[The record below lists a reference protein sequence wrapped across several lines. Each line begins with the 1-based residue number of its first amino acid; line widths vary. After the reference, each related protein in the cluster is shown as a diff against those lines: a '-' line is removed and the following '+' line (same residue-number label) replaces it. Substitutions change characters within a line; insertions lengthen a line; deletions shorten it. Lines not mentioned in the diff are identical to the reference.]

1 MNPINQQPTDQ
12 AALNLAKAIGQAET
26 GASSPEAY
34 NKKGASGEFGRYQFM
49 PATYK
54 QWAKKHLG
62 DENAQPT
69 IENQNKIAYS
79 QIKEWKDQGLSPA
92 QIASK
97 WNSGRE
103 SAYKDGTGTGTNKF
117 GVQYDVPGYVSKVS
131 NFYNQIKGSGNTSGD
146 IQQTPAVQDMP
157 VNIPQQR
164 EEMQAAGEGVSVN
177 PEKAKPSFVGGLI
190 RGIIK
195 PVATLAARPIQLARA
210 LGGATP
216 EEQTIK
222 SSYLGDIKAPTTAS
236 DVVADVG
243 RGVQTVALGL
253 GGGTA
258 ATGLAN
264 VGKQGLGQIV
274 KQTALKEA
282 GIGAIGGLGLGLEKA
297 GAEKQNIGK
306 AIGTIAENAA
316 VGGLFGAGIGAV
328 APLAGSAYRSLF
340 KGTQQSLDQLV
351 GAVTRGDK
359 KEVETAKKAFSSMLS
374 SGVDIKQAK
383 TADDLVKV
391 FDTQIDSIATKL
403 DDAFATDTNKY
414 GLKDITQETKV
425 GSFKIK
431 QNHINDALGQLEDFY
446 AKTNN
451 PIEQARVAQL
461 KAEVRKN
468 GLSVQEINNIAKEHG
483 RVLSG
488 YNANGELASGL
499 TKQAAEN
506 TRSGIKETGRKLF
519 GNEAYEIAD
528 KTMSDLI
535 KTREL
540 VKTFAEKVANVK
552 QVVVPKRFGESAVN
566 SILNAIDYVSFGG
579 LNGVKKFFKESNVGE
594 KTFNY
599 IGLEDMLQKNL
610 TKIEA
615 ILSNQ
620 GLSEKDVIKQLESIV
635 QSGGVKIPYKK

>member
-1 MNPINQQPTDQ
+1 M
-12 AALNLAKAIGQAET
+12 
-26 GASSPEAY
+26 
-34 NKKGASGEFGRYQFM
+34 
-49 PATYK
+49 
-54 QWAKKHLG
+54 
-62 DENAQPT
+62 
-69 IENQNKIAYS
+69 
-79 QIKEWKDQGLSPA
+79 
-92 QIASK
+92 
-97 WNSGRE
+97 
-103 SAYKDGTGTGTNKF
+103 
-117 GVQYDVPGYVSKVS
+117 
-131 NFYNQIKGSGNTSGD
+131 
-146 IQQTPAVQDMP
+146 
-157 VNIPQQR
+157 
-164 EEMQAAGEGVSVN
+164 
-177 PEKAKPSFVGGLI
+177 
-190 RGIIK
+190 
-195 PVATLAARPIQLARA
+195 
-210 LGGATP
+210 
-216 EEQTIK
+216 
-222 SSYLGDIKAPTTAS
+222 
-236 DVVADVG
+236 
-243 RGVQTVALGL
+243 
-253 GGGTA
+253 
-258 ATGLAN
+258 
-264 VGKQGLGQIV
+264 
-274 KQTALKEA
+274 
-282 GIGAIGGLGLGLEKA
+282 
-297 GAEKQNIGK
+297 
-306 AIGTIAENAA
+306 
-316 VGGLFGAGIGAV
+316 
-328 APLAGSAYRSLF
+328 
-340 KGTQQSLDQLV
+340 
-351 GAVTRGDK
+351 
-359 KEVETAKKAFSSMLS
+359 
-374 SGVDIKQAK
+374 
-383 TADDLVKV
+383 
-391 FDTQIDSIATKL
+391 
-403 DDAFATDTNKY
+403 
-414 GLKDITQETKV
+414 